1 MYYPT
6 LTEIPTTRQ
15 TVDVFGGYNHNLR
28 IGDGEFYDMKNLT
41 SSNYPVL
48 TPRRK
53 RGLHTKNGEPVRVM
67 IPNGLVC
74 KDYLCHIDGEYFYI
88 DGYQLKDFKLD
99 PKTEKTIVSMGSY
112 VVIFP
117 DKKWVNTS
125 LWDGNSFNNSEGDG
139 WGNIDAELSSKSTTF
154 TLCKAD
160 GTSYENTNKGVNP
173 PSNPTKGT
181 LWLDTSSSPHSLKIY
196 SESNGTWSSVATT
209 YIKVA
214 LGGIGM
220 NFNDFKEGDSIQIT
234 GIEHA
239 YKNGGLEDGGGAVI
253 EDDNISEQLL
263 SLEGSAIVKAKG
275 NNYIVV
281 VGILDERVTTNS
293 EITFS
298 RKSPDMDFVVES
310 QNRLWGCKYG
320 VVKDFEKPVNEIYA
334 CKLGDFTNWNCFVG
348 ISTDSYVA
356 SCGTD
361 GEFTGA
367 ASHLGYPVFFKEN
380 CMHKVYGN
388 YPANYQIQETNC
400 NGVQKGCDKSI
411 ATVNEM
417 LYYKSR
423 TGVMVYD
430 GSFPANISLQLGTD
444 LYYDAIASSLGNKY
458 YISMHDVN
466 GKYSL
471 FAYDTQKGLWHKEDN
486 THIKFITSNG
496 EEVYFIKD
504 GETVITTL
512 TGSGKRDTD
521 PVEWMA
527 ETGILSVANTDKKY
541 ISRLNVKM
549 SLDISSS
556 VDFYIQYDSTG
567 GWEHVATVRGTSLKT
582 FTAPIRPRRCDH
594 FRLKIVGKGHANI
607 YGLTKTL
614 ESGSDV

>member
-53 RGLHTKNGEPVRVM
+53 RGVYTKNGGVVTLGN
-67 IPNGLVC
+67 PNGIIY
-74 KDYLCHIDGEYFYI
+74 KDRLCWVNDGRFFIDGHVLNYFE
-88 DGYQLKDFKLD
+88 LD
-99 PKTEKTIVSMGSY
+99 PNTPKTLVSMGAY

-117 DKKWVNTS
+117 DKKFVNPS
-125 LWDGNSFNNSEGDG
+125 LWDGNSFNNNSGDG
-139 WGNIDAELSSKSTTF
+139 FGSIEAEYKSMSVQL
-154 TLCKAD
+154 TLCNRD
-160 GTSYENTNKGVNP
+160 GKSYEGVK
-173 PSNPTKGT
+173 KGT
-181 LWLDTSSSPHSLKIY
+181 VPPENPQNGTYWIDTSSSPNSLKVY
-196 SESNGTWSSVATT
+196 SESESAWVSVATT
-209 YIKVA
+209 YVKISSNGIN
-214 LGGIGM
+214 LGFNVYDGI
-220 NFNDFKEGDSIQIT
+220 EIT
-234 GIEHA
+234 GFKYA
-239 YKNGGLEDGGGAVI
+239 YKNGGIKDSGGAKI
-253 EDDNISEQLL
+253 EDERAEQML
-263 SLEGSAIVKAKG
+263 SLEGSTIIQAKG
-275 NNYIVV
+275 DGYIVV
-281 VGILDERVTTNS
+281 VGMLDESFSITS
-293 EITFS
+293 EIIFA
-298 RKSPDMDFVVES
+298 RKCPDMDFVCES

-320 VVKDFEKPVNEIYA
+320 LVNPLDPPVNEIYA
-334 CKLGDFTNWNCFVG
+334 CKLGDFKNWNCFMG
-348 ISTDSYVA
+348 LSTDSYVA

-367 ASHLGYPVFFKEN
+367 ANHLGYPVFFKEN

-430 GSFPANISLQLGTD
+430 GSFPANISSQLGTD

-458 YISMHDVN
+458 YISMRGAN
-466 GKYSL
+466 SKYSF
-471 FAYDTQKGLWHKEDN
+471 FAYDTQKGLWHKEDD
-486 THIKFITSNG
+486 THIKFVASNG

-594 FRLKIVGKGHANI
+594 FRMKIVGKGHANI
-607 YGLTKTL
+607 YAITKTL